1 MNMTRRT
8 ILTAPAALGLTAPA
22 ALGLIAPQALA
33 LIAST
38 GLSASAKRSEAER
51 PHHALLA
58 GAWDE
63 QHLAEALLPAE
74 QWTPFPR
81 YADRAAW
88 EALPT
93 DEKRNK
99 IEAAERTLGK
109 SWETVPATLL
119 LEYKRNGNRS
129 RYEAASFGRR
139 NRLRDLALAECLEGR
154 GRFLDDVLN
163 GVWLLCEE
171 TWWGVPAHL
180 GLQKAG
186 TGLPDVEE
194 PVVDLFAAETASLLA
209 WVGWL
214 LGDNLRKLSAIV
226 PRRIAVEIEHRML
239 APCRERNDFWWMGLD
254 AGHPQQVNNWNPW
267 INSNWLT
274 CALFLEKAE
283 RRAAVVH
290 KILRSLDQFLNV
302 YPADGGCDEGPGYW
316 NRAGASLFD
325 CLDLLHSASGGK
337 INAYADPLVREI
349 GRYIY
354 RAHVAGTYYI
364 NFADAPA
371 KVDLAAATTYAY
383 GRRIGDAKL
392 SAQGAFALALQDRND
407 DEESMGRD
415 LRTVFLSAEM
425 RRGDTKPPLVGGAW
439 LPGIEVLSA
448 RRREGSTAGLY
459 LAAQGGHN
467 AESHNHND
475 VGNFIVYA
483 DGLPA
488 IIDLGPE
495 AYTAKTFSAQRYE
508 IWTMRSAYHNC
519 PLIHGIE
526 QSAGREF
533 AARQVD
539 YKLTQAGPHLTMD
552 IGAAYPKEAGVEQW
566 LRGWLLDRE
575 KNTIT
580 VDDKWSLR
588 SEGRLELTLM
598 AASEPRERDGALT
611 IKERVRIEHDLA
623 WTPVIEAIDIADERL
638 RHAWGERVWRIR
650 LTQHNAPAR
659 GQSQLRITQLG

>member
-1 MNMTRRT
+1 VTNLTRRDILT
-8 ILTAPAALGLTAPA
+8 APAGLCLTAPAGLCLTAPAGLCLTAPAALGLTAPT
-22 ALGLIAPQALA
+22 ALGLAEP
-33 LIAST
+33 
-38 GLSASAKRSEAER
+38 ER
-51 PHHALLA
+51 PRRAVLA

-63 QHLAEALLPAE
+63 RHLAEVLLPADR
-74 QWTPFPR
+74 WKPFPS
-81 YADRAAW
+81 YGDRAHWA
-88 EALPT
+88 AIPA
-93 DEKRNK
+93 DEKQAK
-99 IEAAERTLGK
+99 IKAAERTLGK
-109 SWETVPATLL
+109 GWEAVPATLL
-119 LEYKRNGNRS
+119 LEYQRNGNRS
-129 RYEAASFGRR
+129 RYEAASFARR
-139 NRLRDLALAECLEGR
+139 KRLRDLTLAECLEGR

-214 LGDNLRKLSAIV
+214 LGNELQQLSARV
-226 PRRIAVEIEHRML
+226 PRRLYVEIERRIL
-239 APCRERNDFWWMGLD
+239 APCRERDDFWWMGLD
-254 AGHPQQVNNWNPW
+254 PSHPRDVNNWNPW

-274 CALFLEKAE
+274 CALLLEKQE

-290 KILRSLDQFLNV
+290 KILRSLDQFLDS
-302 YPADGGCDEGPGYW
+302 YAPDGGCDEGPGYW

-325 CLDLLHSASGGK
+325 CLDLLHSVSGGK
-337 INAYADPLVREI
+337 IDLYANPLVREI

-354 RAHVAGTYYI
+354 RVHVAGTYYI

-392 SAQGAFALALQDRND
+392 SAQGAFALALQDRDD

-415 LRTVFLSAEM
+415 LRTLFLSAEM
-425 RRGDTKPPLVGGAW
+425 RGSDTNPPLVGEAW
-439 LPGIEVLSA
+439 LPGIQVLSA

-483 DGLPA
+483 NGLPA

-495 AYTAKTFSAQRYE
+495 SYTAKTFSAQRYE

-519 PLIHGIE
+519 PLIRGVE
-526 QSAGREF
+526 QRAGREF
-533 AARQVD
+533 AAREVD
-539 YKLTQAGPHLTMD
+539 YRLTPAGPRLTMD
-552 IGAAYPKEAGVEQW
+552 IAAAYPKEAGAERW
-566 LRGWLLDRE
+566 LRSWFLDRE
-575 KNTIT
+575 KNAIT
-580 VDDKWSLR
+580 VDDEWSLR
-588 SEGRLELTLM
+588 SASKLELTLM
-598 AASEPRERDGALT
+598 AASEPRAADGAVT
-611 IKERVRIEHDLA
+611 IKERVRVEHDGA
-623 WTPVIEAIDIADERL
+623 WTSVIEAIDVTDARC
-638 RHAWGERVWRIR
+638 ATPGES
-650 LTQHNAPAR
+650 ACGAS
-659 GQSQLRITQLG
+659 G

>member
-1 MNMTRRT
+1 VTNLTRRD
-8 ILTAPAALGLTAPA
+8 ILTAPAALGLTAPS
-22 ALGLIAPQALA
+22 ALGQPEPAQPRRAI
-33 LIAST
+33 
-38 GLSASAKRSEAER
+38 
-51 PHHALLA
+51 LA

-63 QHLAEALLPAE
+63 RRLAEVLLPADR
-74 QWTPFPR
+74 WKPFPR
-81 YADRAAW
+81 YGDRALWA
-88 EALPT
+88 AIPA
-93 DEKRNK
+93 DEKQAK
-99 IEAAERTLGK
+99 VKAAERTLGK
-109 SWETVPATLL
+109 GWEAVPATLL
-119 LEYKRNGNRS
+119 LEYARNGNRS
-129 RYEAASFGRR
+129 RYEAASFARR
-139 NRLRDLALAECLEGR
+139 KRLRDLTLAECLEGR

-180 GLQKAG
+180 GMQKAG

-214 LGDNLRKLSAIV
+214 LGDELQKLSARV
-226 PRRIAVEIEHRML
+226 PRRLSYEIERRIL
-239 APCRERNDFWWMGLD
+239 APCRERSDFWWMGLD
-254 AGHPQQVNNWNPW
+254 PSHPRDVNNWNPW

-274 CALFLEKAE
+274 CALLLEKPE
-283 RRAAVVH
+283 QRAGVVH
-290 KILRSLDQFLNV
+290 KILRSLDQFLDA
-302 YPADGGCDEGPGYW
+302 YAPDGGCDEGPGYW

-337 INAYADPLVREI
+337 IDVYSNPLVREI

-354 RAHVAGTYYI
+354 RVHVAGTYYI

-392 SAQGAFALALQDRND
+392 SAQGAFALALQDRDD

-415 LRTVFLSAEM
+415 LRTLFLSAEM
-425 RRGDTKPPLVGGAW
+425 RGGDMKPPLVGEAW
-439 LPGIEVLSA
+439 LPGIQVLSA

-495 AYTAKTFSAQRYE
+495 SYTAKTFSPQRYE

-519 PLIHGIE
+519 PLIRGVE

-533 AARQVD
+533 AARAVD
-539 YKLTQAGPHLTMD
+539 YRLTPAGPRLSMD
-552 IGAAYPKEAGVEQW
+552 IAAAYPKEAGVGRW
-566 LRGWLLDRE
+566 LRGWFLDRE
-575 KNTIT
+575 KNAIT
-580 VDDKWSLR
+580 LEDEWWLR
-588 SEGRLELTLM
+588 PEGKLELTLM
-598 AASEPRERDGALT
+598 AASEPRAADGAVT
-611 IKERVRIEHDLA
+611 IKERVRIEHDGA
-623 WTPVIEAIDIADERL
+623 WTPVIEAIDIADARL
-638 RHAWGERVWRIR
+638 RHAWGDRVWRIR
-650 LTQHNAPAR
+650 LTRENAPAH
-659 GQSQLRITQLG
+659 GKSLLRITQLG

>member
-1 MNMTRRT
+1 MTRRA
-8 ILTAPAALGLTAPA
+8 ILAAPAALSFAAPA
-22 ALGLIAPQALA
+22 ALAAE
-33 LIAST
+33 
-38 GLSASAKRSEAER
+38 AKQPRRAI
-51 PHHALLA
+51 LA

-63 QHLAEALLPAE
+63 RGLAQVLLPADR
-74 QWTPFPR
+74 WTPFAR
-81 YADRAAW
+81 YGDRAVW
-88 EALPT
+88 EAIPSEGKLV
-93 DEKRNK
+93 K
-99 IEAAERTLGK
+99 INAAERSLGK
-109 SWETVPATLL
+109 SWEAVPATLL
-119 LEYKRNGNRS
+119 LEYKRDGNRS
-129 RYEAASFGRR
+129 RYESASFGRR
-139 NRLRDLALAECLEGR
+139 KRLRDLALAECLEGR

-163 GVWLLCEE
+163 GVWLICEE

-180 GLQKAG
+180 GMQKAG

-214 LGDNLRKLSAIV
+214 LGDELRKLSARLPGRIDIEIE
-226 PRRIAVEIEHRML
+226 RRIL

-254 AGHPQQVNNWNPW
+254 TREPRDVNNWNPW

-274 CALFLEKAE
+274 CALLLEQAE
-283 RRAAVVH
+283 RRAAVVN
-290 KILRSLDQFLNV
+290 KILRSLDQFLDA

-337 INAYADPLVREI
+337 IDVFENPLVREI

-354 RAHVAGTYYI
+354 RVHVAGTYYI

-371 KVDLAAATTYAY
+371 KVDLAASTTYAF

-415 LRTVFLSAEM
+415 LRTLFLSAEM
-425 RRGDTKPPLVGGAW
+425 RGADTKPPLVSEAW

-475 VGNFIVYA
+475 VGNFIVYT

-495 AYTAKTFSAQRYE
+495 SYTAKTFSTQRYE

-533 AARQVD
+533 AARDVE
-539 YKLTQAGPHLTMD
+539 YRLAPAGPRFSMD
-552 IGAAYPKEAGVEQW
+552 IAAAYPKQAGVERW
-566 LRGWLLDRE
+566 LRGWVFDRE
-575 KNTIT
+575 KNAIT
-580 VDDKWSLR
+580 VDDEWSLGA
-588 SEGRLELTLM
+588 EGKLELTLM
-598 AASEPRERDGALT
+598 AAAEPRASDGALS
-611 IKERVRIEHDLA
+611 IKERVRIEHDRA
-623 WTPVIEAIDIADERL
+623 WTPVIEAIDIADARL
-638 RHAWGERVWRIR
+638 RQAWGERVWRIR
-650 LTQHNAPAR
+650 LTRDGAPAR
-659 GQSQLRITQLG
+659 GNSQLRITQLG

>member
-1 MNMTRRT
+1 MTMTRRR
-8 ILTAPAALGLTAPA
+8 ILAAPAVLGLTAP
-22 ALGLIAPQALA
+22 LA
-33 LIAST
+33 L
-38 GLSASAKRSEAER
+38 SADPTNAFVPER
-51 PHHALLA
+51 PHRALLA
-58 GAWDE
+58 GAWSE
-63 QHLAEALLPAE
+63 RRLAEVLLPVDR
-74 QWTPFPR
+74 WTPFPR
-81 YADRAAW
+81 YADRSPWAGI
-88 EALPT
+88 PT

-99 IEAAERTLGK
+99 IEAAERALGK
-109 SWETVPATLL
+109 GWEAVPATLL

-129 RYEAASFGRR
+129 RFEVASFGRR
-139 NRLRDLALAECLEGR
+139 KRLRDLTLAECLEGR

-180 GLQKAG
+180 GMQKAG

-194 PVVDLFAAETASLLA
+194 PVVDLFAAETASMLA
-209 WVGWL
+209 WVLWL
-214 LGDNLRKLSAIV
+214 LGDELQKLSARV
-226 PRRIAVEIEHRML
+226 PRRIAIEIERRIL
-239 APCRERNDFWWMGLD
+239 APCRERNDFWWMGL
-254 AGHPQQVNNWNPW
+254 AESHPQQVNNWNPW

-274 CALFLEKAE
+274 CALFLEPVQ

-290 KILRSLDQFLNV
+290 KILRSLDQFLDS
-302 YPADGGCDEGPGYW
+302 YQPDGGCDEGPGYW

-337 INAYADPLVREI
+337 IDVYSDPLVREI

-383 GRRIGDAKL
+383 GKRIGDAKL

-415 LRTVFLSAEM
+415 LRTLFLSGEM
-425 RRGDTKPPLVGGAW
+425 RNGDTKPPLVGEAW
-439 LPGIEVLSA
+439 LSGIQVLSA

-467 AESHNHND
+467 AEGHNHND
-475 VGNFIVYA
+475 VGNFIVYT

-488 IIDLGPE
+488 VIDLGPE

-519 PLIHGIE
+519 PLIHGVE

-533 AARQVD
+533 AARGVNYQ
-539 YKLTQAGPHLTMD
+539 LTPAGPRLTMD
-552 IGAAYPKEAGVEQW
+552 IAAAYPKEAGVERW
-566 LRGWLLDRE
+566 LRGWFLDRE
-575 KNTIT
+575 KNAIT
-580 VDDKWSLR
+580 VEDEWSL
-588 SEGRLELTLM
+588 SAEGKLELILM
-598 AASEPRERDGALT
+598 AAAEPRAVDGTLT
-611 IKERVRIEHDLA
+611 LKQRVRIEHDRA
-623 WTPVIEAIDIADERL
+623 WTPLIEAIDIKDARL

-650 LTQHNAPAR
+650 LTRDNAPAQ
-659 GQSQLRITQLG
+659 GKSQLRITQVG